1 MSVARVTET
10 DTAGPTASP
19 ESADGYFSHRRTD
32 ILELVPPDAKRILS
46 VGCGAA
52 VTEAELVKAGRT
64 VVGIELN
71 AGAAAVARR
80 RGLEVFEG
88 DAAALDRALEGRE
101 FDCLIY
107 ADVLEHIADPVAVAR
122 GHVTR
127 LRDGGIVIISV
138 PNFRCLMVFRQLFLQ
153 GRIQYTDQG
162 VLDRTH
168 LRLTTRKMI
177 LDWFAELGLTP
188 VSNRYNRG
196 GRLGRVGFRFLP
208 AFVKEFL
215 ATQVVLVARK
225 PASASQ
231 LH

>member
-1 MSVARVTET
+1 MSVAGVTQGDMGTQSSAE
-10 DTAGPTASP
+10 A
-19 ESADGYFSHRRTD
+19 ADGYFSHCRTD

-52 VTEAELVKAGRT
+52 VTEAELVKEGRT

-71 AGAAAVARR
+71 PGAAAVARR

-88 DAAALDRALEGRE
+88 DAAALGMGLDGRE

-122 GHVTR
+122 SHVRR
-127 LRDGGIVIISV
+127 LKSGGTVIISV
-138 PNFRCLMVFRQLFLQ
+138 PNFRCLTVFGQLFIR

-168 LRLTTRKMI
+168 LRLTTRKMV
-177 LDWFAELGLTP
+177 LDWFAELGLMP
-188 VSNRYNRG
+188 LSNRYNRG
-196 GRLGRVGFRFLP
+196 GRLGRIGFKCLP
-208 AFVKEFL
+208 AIVKEFL

-225 PASASQ
+225 P
-231 LH
+231 

>member
-1 MSVARVTET
+1 MSVARVAE
-10 DTAGPTASP
+10 ANVMGPQASP
-19 ESADGYFSHRRTD
+19 ESTDGYFSRRRAD
-32 ILELVPPDAKRILS
+32 ILELVPADARRILS

-52 VTEAELVKAGRT
+52 VTEAELVKEGRS

-71 AGAAAVARR
+71 PGAAAIARR

-88 DAAALDRALEGRE
+88 DATALDKALEGRE

-107 ADVLEHIADPVAVAR
+107 ADVLEHIADPVAVAA
-122 GHVTR
+122 GHVRR
-127 LRDGGIVIISV
+127 LRAGGTVIISV

-168 LRLTTRKMI
+168 LRLTTRKMV

-196 GRLGRVGFRFLP
+196 GRLGRVGFKFLP

-225 PASASQ
+225 TVSSPQ
-231 LH
+231 PR

>member
-1 MSVARVTET
+1 MSALSVAPPDVNGHQ
-10 DTAGPTASP
+10 AAPAA
-19 ESADGYFSHRRTD
+19 ADGYFSHLRSD
-32 ILELVPPDAKRILS
+32 ILELVPADSRRILS

-52 VTEAELVKAGRT
+52 VTEAELVKQGRS

-71 AGAAAVARR
+71 PGAAAIARQ
-80 RGLEVFEG
+80 RGLEMFEG

-107 ADVLEHIADPVAVAR
+107 ADVLEHIADPVAVAA
-122 GHVTR
+122 GHVNH
-127 LRDGGIVIISV
+127 LRGGGTVIISV

-196 GRLGRVGFRFLP
+196 GRLGRVGFKFLP

-225 PASASQ
+225 TAPGPQ
-231 LH
+231 PR